1 MFLCCAAG
9 PVVKTFEV
17 TSEAITLERTLNS
30 LNSDVSCVR
39 FNHNGRILA
48 SSSVEGG
55 ICLNVASSGELLSRF
70 FNPGDAPANRV
81 RAAIL
86 LCEGTSHEVLTHKFP
101 FITACECCAVQ
112 QWLQIPR
119 FRGNDGCVRLWDLKT
134 QEIMQTYNIS
144 ASAVTSVAFSGYKDE
159 FVVGVHKVMAIQASP
174 HPYARHTLGS
184 TYSDGSVRVWD
195 LSTGQLTAE
204 FVRQHEAP
212 ATSLTLSPVSKVLLA
227 TGGLDGRVIF
237 YDTLQRKY
245 DTPSFLV
252 VLNTLISVPCVLK
265 QRVTLF
271 RLGTASVV
279 IGSVSDG
286 KTLAVGTTMGEIL
299 VYDLRG
305 AITPLFSTLV
315 HETSAVQSL
324 QFSPPAS
331 DVVTTGMIPEG
342 VPVVSAEHVSPCK
355 GETLQEIALR
365 KLETLGMGSPTRK
378 YQDQLGGIP
387 SPSLR
392 LEPPEPASPQSHSN
406 GFVPPTQPSSSR
418 PFVNGRSELAT
429 VQEST
434 DERRHIILIHIVTK
448 PTGPDNHSFYT
459 GNSPSKQ
466 GDFGKTKMR
475 AEIQRL
481 REEME
486 LRRQEEVDQLSTLLE
501 TLMDRFDAIVEENR
515 SLRQENEWLKSHVP
529 AS

>member
-55 ICLNVASSGELLSRF
+55 ICLKVASSGELLSRF
-70 FNPGDAPANRV
+70 FNPGDAPANRRV
-81 RAAIL
+81 N
-86 LCEGTSHEVLTHKFP
+86 
-101 FITACECCAVQ
+101 AVQ
-112 QWLQIPR
+112 FSSGSR
-119 FRGNDGCVRLWDLKT
+119 FLASGGNDGCVRLWDLKT

-144 ASAVTSVAFSGYKDE
+144 ANAVTSVAFSGYKDE
-159 FVVGVHKVMAIQASP
+159 FVVGGSASGAISLCDVQTAETAGFLTVDPTQGVHKVMAIQASP

-237 YDTLQRKY
+237 YDTLQRKELRSL
-245 DTPSFLV
+245 DLEQP
-252 VLNTLISVPCVLK
+252 
-265 QRVTLF
+265 
-271 RLGTASVV
+271 
-279 IGSVSDG
+279 VSSLALCADG

-387 SPSLR
+387 SPPPSSPTR
-392 LEPPEPASPQSHSN
+392 FVTRNAEPPEPASPQSHSN

-434 DERRHIILIHIVTK
+434 DERRQSESSSVSFLSTWSRNL
-448 PTGPDNHSFYT
+448 PDQTTTAFYT

>member
-9 PVVKTFEV
+9 PVVKTFKV
-17 TSEAITLERTLNS
+17 SSEAITHQRTLSS
-30 LNSDVSCVR
+30 LNSDVSSVR
-39 FNHNGRILA
+39 YNHNGRILA

-70 FNPGDAPANRV
+70 FNPGDAPANRRV
-81 RAAIL
+81 N
-86 LCEGTSHEVLTHKFP
+86 
-101 FITACECCAVQ
+101 AVQ
-112 QWLQIPR
+112 FSSGSR
-119 FRGNDGCVRLWDLKT
+119 FLASGSNDGCVRLWDLKT
-134 QEIMQTYNIS
+134 QDVMQTYNIS

-159 FVVGVHKVMAIQASP
+159 FIVGGSASGAISVCDVQTAETAGFLTVDPAHGVHKVMAIQASP
-174 HPYARHTLGS
+174 HPYARHALGS

-227 TGGLDGRVIF
+227 TGGFDGRVIF
-237 YDTLQRKY
+237 YDTLQRKELRSL
-245 DTPSFLV
+245 DLEQPVSSL
-252 VLNTLISVPCVLK
+252 TLC
-265 QRVTLF
+265 
-271 RLGTASVV
+271 A
-279 IGSVSDG
+279 DG
-286 KTLAVGTTMGEIL
+286 KTLAVGTTTGEIL

-315 HETSAVQSL
+315 YETSAVQSL

-342 VPVVSAEHVSPCK
+342 VPVVSAEHASPCK
-355 GETLQEIALR
+355 GKTLQEIALR

-378 YQDQLGGIP
+378 YQDQPGVHSSPLP
-387 SPSLR
+387 SPTR
-392 LEPPEPASPQSHSN
+392 FATRTAEPPEPASPQCHAN
-406 GFVPPTQPSSSR
+406 GIMSPTQPSSR
-418 PFVNGRSELAT
+418 PFANARTELTT
-429 VQEST
+429 VEESM
-434 DERRHIILIHIVTK
+434 DERGQSGSLSVSFLSTLSRNV
-448 PTGPDNHSFYT
+448 PDQTTNTFYT
-459 GNSPSKQ
+459 GSSPSKQ
-466 GDFGKTKMR
+466 PDFVKSKMR

-486 LRRQEEVDQLSTLLE
+486 LRRQEEVDQLSTLVE

>member
-17 TSEAITLERTLNS
+17 TAEAITHERTLSS
-30 LNSDVSCVR
+30 LNAEVSSVR
-39 FNHNGRILA
+39 YNHNGKILA

-55 ICLNVASSGELLSRF
+55 ICLDVASSGELLSRF
-70 FNPGDAPANRV
+70 FYPGDTPANRRV
-81 RAAIL
+81 N
-86 LCEGTSHEVLTHKFP
+86 
-101 FITACECCAVQ
+101 AVQ
-112 QWLQIPR
+112 FSSGSR
-119 FRGNDGCVRLWDLKT
+119 FLASGGSDGCIRMWDLKT
-134 QEIMQTYNIS
+134 QEVMQIYNIS

-159 FVVGVHKVMAIQASP
+159 YVVGGSASGAISVCDVQTAETAGFLTVDAAHGVHKVMTIQASP
-174 HPYARHTLGS
+174 HPYARHILGS

-195 LSTGQLTAE
+195 LSTGQQTAE

-212 ATSLTLSPVSKVLLA
+212 TTSLTLSPVSKVLLS

-237 YDTLQRKY
+237 YDTLQRKELCSL
-245 DTPSFLV
+245 DLEQP
-252 VLNTLISVPCVLK
+252 
-265 QRVTLF
+265 
-271 RLGTASVV
+271 
-279 IGSVSDG
+279 VSSLALCADG
-286 KTLAVGTTMGEIL
+286 KTLAVGTTTGEIL

-324 QFSPPAS
+324 QFSPPAP
-331 DVVTTGMIPEG
+331 DVVTPGMIPEG
-342 VPVVSAEHVSPCK
+342 LPVVSAEHLSPCK

-378 YQDQLGGIP
+378 HQDQQGEVP
-387 SPSLR
+387 SPPPPSPTR
-392 LEPPEPASPQSHSN
+392 FATRSAEPPEPASAHNQSN
-406 GFVPPTQPSSSR
+406 GFLSPTQQPSSR
-418 PFVNGRSELAT
+418 PFVNSRPELTT
-429 VQEST
+429 VQESI
-434 DERRHIILIHIVTK
+434 DERRQSEPSSVSFLSTLSRK
-448 PTGPDNHSFYT
+448 LPDETSSGLYS

-466 GDFGKTKMR
+466 TNFGKTSMR

-481 REEME
+481 RAEME
-486 LRRQEEVDQLSTLLE
+486 LRRQEEVDELSTLLE
-501 TLMDRFDAIVEENR
+501 TLMDRFDAVVEENR